1 LQRSS
6 ERGPSRDAGRLT
18 PSMLSTLRYRVFGS
32 LYRASPDDLP
42 SRLRLEHCWL
52 LREWIDAFAR
62 LCDGLLDH
70 NELGESG
77 HKEGS
82 RFLEFFVAYFRERL
96 DDTLTSFRVILF
108 GCCSA
113 IF

>member
-1 LQRSS
+1 MFS
-6 ERGPSRDAGRLT
+6 A
-18 PSMLSTLRYRVFGS
+18 LRYRVFGS
-32 LYRASPDDLP
+32 LYRASPEDLP

-52 LREWIDAFAR
+52 LRERIDAFAR
-62 LCDGLLDH
+62 LCGGLLDH

-96 DDTLTSFRVILF
+96 DDTLDVRVILF

>member
-1 LQRSS
+1 LAAFTGRALMIF
-6 ERGPSRDAGRLT
+6 RAGFALNTVGSFVNGLT
-18 PSMLSTLRYRVFGS
+18 PLR
-32 LYRASPDDLP
+32 A
-42 SRLRLEHCWL
+42 W
-52 LREWIDAFAR
+52 
-62 LCDGLLDH
+62 LLDH